1 VGYLPDDFFEH
12 EFVERMSSKGFNFCL
27 FYIRE
32 MRGVGCGF
40 IYGTWFALRAFA
52 TAGKNSSN
60 CAAMHI
66 VSGSVQVLACQDNG
80 LRISEH

>member
-1 VGYLPDDFFEH
+1 ME
-12 EFVERMSSKGFNFCL
+12 
-27 FYIRE
+27 
-32 MRGVGCGF
+32 
-40 IYGTWFALRAFA
+40 TWFALRGLA